1 MIKNFLKS
9 LSVIFFIFLITEI
22 LFFFYFKVNNI
33 DEKLNN
39 YKVKKISDKSY
50 KFFSDL
56 GLVLPLP
63 NKRIIHE
70 TKDYVDIFETK
81 DVLNQGFGL
90 FDDGINKNRK
100 VFSVALGDSFTR
112 GLGSINNL
120 ENGWVELIEQNLD
133 WLDII
138 NLGNLGGGI
147 PLQKYGYD
155 KIKHLI
161 KHDLVIYNFY
171 TRRGFY
177 ENLIDISPV
186 KYIEKIKKEKNLN
199 TEQIQEIIN
208 KLNRSTTY
216 KPHLEYLSDKTFLKS
231 YTFAFMLKF
240 ILLLDYNNLIPK
252 NLLPQYITGQYQFHD
267 EVFSEKSRLFLVPDE
282 MYELKNK
289 FVDSH
294 KIIKKR
300 KFNIFNINKDIELMN
315 KIILHSAK
323 MINQFY
329 EEVELSGRDF
339 IFVILPS
346 KNDIYYSL
354 YDDVIDD
361 KDKINYKLFIDKLK
375 NEIDE
380 KIKVIDITDDIINF
394 VKNNPKIEIY
404 YSNDNHFNIKGY
416 SLVSKSI
423 SKKLKQ
429 FYNIN

>member
-1 MIKNFLKS
+1 MIKNFIKG

-22 LFFFYFKVNNI
+22 LFFFYFKFNNI
-33 DEKLNN
+33 DEKMNN
-39 YKVKKISDKSY
+39 YKIKKISDESY

-63 NKRIIHE
+63 NKKIIHV

-120 ENGWVELIEQNLD
+120 ENGWVELTEQNLD

-171 TRRGFY
+171 TRRGFH
-177 ENLIDISPV
+177 ENLIDISPD
-186 KYIEKIKKEKNLN
+186 KYIETIKREKNLN
-199 TEQIQEIIN
+199 AEQIQEIIN
-208 KLNRSTTY
+208 KLNRSSAY
-216 KPHLEYLSDKTFLKS
+216 KPHLEYLSNKTFLKS
-231 YTFAFMLKF
+231 YTFAFILKF
-240 ILLLDYNNLIPK
+240 ILLLDYNNLVPK
-252 NLLPQYITGQYQFHD
+252 NLLPQYITGKYQFHD
-267 EVFSEKSRLFLVPDE
+267 EVFSKKSRLFLVPDE

-289 FVDSH
+289 FVGSH
-294 KIIKKR
+294 KIIKNR
-300 KFNIFNINKDIELMN
+300 KFNIYNVNKDIELMD

-323 MINQFY
+323 MINKFY
-329 EEVELSGRDF
+329 EEIKLSGRDF

-380 KIKVIDITDDIINF
+380 KIKVIDITDDIVNF
-394 VKNNPKIEIY
+394 VKNNPKVEIY

>member
-22 LFFFYFKVNNI
+22 IFFFYFKVNNI

-39 YKVKKISDKSY
+39 YKIKKISDKSY

-63 NKRIIHE
+63 NKKIVHL

-216 KPHLEYLSDKTFLKS
+216 KPHLEYLSDKTFFKS
-231 YTFAFMLKF
+231 YTLAFMLKF
-240 ILLLDYNNLIPK
+240 ILLLDFNNLLPK
-252 NLLPQYITGQYQFHD
+252 NLLPQYITGKYEFHD

-300 KFNIFNINKDIELMN
+300 KFNIFNINKDIE
-315 KIILHSAK
+315 
-323 MINQFY
+323 Y
-329 EEVELSGRDF
+329 
-339 IFVILPS
+339 
-346 KNDIYYSL
+346 
-354 YDDVIDD
+354 
-361 KDKINYKLFIDKLK
+361 LFNVTL
-375 NEIDE
+375 
-380 KIKVIDITDDIINF
+380 T
-394 VKNNPKIEIY
+394 
-404 YSNDNHFNIKGY
+404 
-416 SLVSKSI
+416 
-423 SKKLKQ
+423 
-429 FYNIN
+429 

>member
-9 LSVIFFIFLITEI
+9 LSIIFFIFLITEI
-22 LFFFYFKVNNI
+22 IFFFYFKVNNI
-33 DEKLNN
+33 GEKLNN

-63 NKRIIHE
+63 NKKIIHL

-90 FDDGINKNRK
+90 FDDGIDKNRK

-120 ENGWVELIEQNLD
+120 ENGWVELTEQNLD

-171 TRRGFY
+171 TRRGFH
-177 ENLIDISPV
+177 ENLIDVSPD
-186 KYIEKIKKEKNLN
+186 KYIETIKREKNLN
-199 TEQIQEIIN
+199 AEQIQEIIN

-231 YTFAFMLKF
+231 YTLAFMLKF
-240 ILLLDYNNLIPK
+240 ILLLDFNNLLPK
-252 NLLPQYITGQYQFHD
+252 NLLPQYITGKYEFHD

>member
-63 NKRIIHE
+63 NKRIVHL

-171 TRRGFY
+171 TRRGFS
-177 ENLIDISPV
+177 ENLVDISPV
-186 KYIEKIKKEKNLN
+186 KYIEKIKEEKNLN
-199 TEQIQEIIN
+199 PEQIQEIIN

-216 KPHLEYLSDKTFLKS
+216 KPHLEYLSDKTFFKS
-231 YTFAFMLKF
+231 YTLAFMLKF
-240 ILLLDYNNLIPK
+240 ILLLDFNNLLPK
-252 NLLPQYITGQYQFHD
+252 NLLPQYITGKYEFHD

>member
-1 MIKNFLKS
+1 MIKSFLKS

-22 LFFFYFKVNNI
+22 LFFFYFKVNSV
-33 DEKLNN
+33 DKKLNL
-39 YKVKKISDKSY
+39 YKEKKISAESY

-63 NKRIIHE
+63 NKKIIHE

-90 FDDGINKNRK
+90 FDDGVNKDKK

-120 ENGWVELIEQNLD
+120 ENGWVELTEQNLD

-147 PLQKYGYD
+147 PTQKYGYD

-171 TRRGFY
+171 TRRGFD
-177 ENLIDISPV
+177 ENLNDISPAR
-186 KYIEKIKKEKNLN
+186 YIEKVKKEKNLN
-199 TEQIQEIIN
+199 AVQIQEIIN
-208 KLNRSTTY
+208 KLNRSATY
-216 KPHLEYLSDKTFLKS
+216 KPHLEYLSGKTFFRS

-240 ILLLDYNNLIPK
+240 ILLLDYNNLLPK
-252 NLLPQYITGQYQFHD
+252 NLLPQYITGKYQFHD
-267 EVFSEKSRLFLVPDE
+267 EVFSKKSRLFLIPDE

-289 FVDSH
+289 FVGSH

-300 KFNIFNINKDIELMN
+300 KFNIFEINKDIEFMN
-315 KIILHSAK
+315 KVIKHSANLV
-323 MINQFY
+323 NQFY
-329 EEVELSGRDF
+329 KEVKLSGRDF

-354 YDDVIDD
+354 HSDVIAER
-361 KDKINYKLFIDKLK
+361 DKINYKLFIDKLK

-394 VKNNPKIEIY
+394 VKNNPKTEIY
-404 YSNDNHFNIKGY
+404 YSNDNHFNLKGY
-416 SLVSKSI
+416 SLVSELI
-423 SKKLKQ
+423 SKKLQ
-429 FYNIN
+429 QIYNIN

>member
-22 LFFFYFKVNNI
+22 IFFFYFKVNNI

-39 YKVKKISDKSY
+39 YKIKKISDKSY

-63 NKRIIHE
+63 NKKIVHL

-216 KPHLEYLSDKTFLKS
+216 KPHLEYLSDKTFFKS
-231 YTFAFMLKF
+231 YTLAFMLKF
-240 ILLLDYNNLIPK
+240 ILLLDFNNLLPK
-252 NLLPQYITGQYQFHD
+252 NLLPQYITGKYEFHD

>member
-22 LFFFYFKVNNI
+22 IFFFYFKVNNI

-39 YKVKKISDKSY
+39 YKIKKISDKSY

-63 NKRIIHE
+63 NKKIVHL

-216 KPHLEYLSDKTFLKS
+216 KPHLEYLSDKTFFKS
-231 YTFAFMLKF
+231 YTLAFMLKF
-240 ILLLDYNNLIPK
+240 ILLLDLNNLLPK
-252 NLLPQYITGQYQFHD
+252 NLLPQYITGKYEFYD

-282 MYELKNK
+282 MYELKNN